1 MENDFVC
8 FRMNCGFVMKK
19 LLLIALFLLS
29 GCFQKPFID
38 ARRQAGSP
46 RTFGESTPNR
56 IAVCYNPLSTNANEI
71 IKLAQ
76 EACGKTNREA
86 AYDGHKYWSCRV
98 FWPHRVYY
106 RCQEIPEEKTDN

>member
-1 MENDFVC
+1 MENASVR
-8 FRMNCGFVMKK
+8 FRMNYRFVMKK
-19 LLLIALFLLS
+19 ILLIALFLLN
-29 GCFQKPFID
+29 GCFQEPFID
-38 ARRQAGSP
+38 SRRQAGSP

-106 RCQEIPEEKTDN
+106 RCQEIPEDTAE